1 MGARRRLSVMEAKVV
16 VISGCSSGIG
26 FATALTLAKDKRQ
39 LFKVYATMRDLTK
52 KSALE
57 EAAGDCLNKTLFI
70 KELDVSKEDSVK
82 KFSADI
88 LKSESKIDILIN
100 NAGYGQAGS
109 FEHVSLEKSRDL
121 FETNLFGA
129 IHLTQQFIP
138 SMKRQK
144 SGHILFISSTVSTFG
159 IPFCEIYT
167 ASKCAIDGI
176 AESLAPTLA
185 LFNVKVTIICPGPI
199 DTKFGPSMAMF
210 DQNESDEETMAI
222 RKQYL
227 KNLQQIISG
236 NIQTSQEVA
245 KVIKEAIEADK
256 PNFRYYTS
264 EKDLKD
270 ARAKLADTTG
280 NAAIQF
286 INNTFFEG
294 VKLSSL

>member
-1 MGARRRLSVMEAKVV
+1 MLVFMKLV
-16 VISGCSSGIG
+16 
-26 FATALTLAKDKRQ
+26 FLTR
-39 LFKVYATMRDLTK
+39 
-52 KSALE
+52 
-57 EAAGDCLNKTLFI
+57 
-70 KELDVSKEDSVK
+70 
-82 KFSADI
+82 
-88 LKSESKIDILIN
+88 
-100 NAGYGQAGS
+100 
-109 FEHVSLEKSRDL
+109 
-121 FETNLFGA
+121 
-129 IHLTQQFIP
+129 
-138 SMKRQK
+138 
-144 SGHILFISSTVSTFG
+144 
-159 IPFCEIYT
+159 
-167 ASKCAIDGI
+167 
-176 AESLAPTLA
+176 
-185 LFNVKVTIICPGPI
+185 VTIICPGPV